1 MDMSRI
7 EEVIK
12 QNISKKSILLALSII
27 IMSLILAFGMGYA
40 VANNDNPAPI
50 IINQNS

>member
-7 EEVIK
+7 EEAIK
-12 QNISKKSILLALSII
+12 QNISKKSILLAFGII
-27 IMSLILAFGMGYA
+27 IMSLVLAFGMGYA
-40 VANNDNPAPI
+40 AAKNDNPAPI